1 MLAAV
6 KKPSAPGWLFA
17 YAYWDILPALA
28 GLMHFVL
35 LIMFFVNFD
44 HLSWPLD
51 VVFGLLY
58 AVSISW
64 NINGVAHHFIH
75 NPYFKSE
82 ILNRC
87 FSLIESITLL
97 FSQTFYDA
105 VHKRHHIGNSDLPGQ
120 NGDTIDWLS
129 IYRYGHDQQ
138 PEGVWAYTFKSFFR
152 DEPQK
157 IYREIHKR
165 NPFLAR
171 FGVFEIVV
179 VVALV
184 IAGFWFN
191 WRFMLFLV
199 PFYYLG
205 HCLSSLNGYYEHW
218 RGNPHLPIAWGVSCY
233 NRLYNWLWFNNG
245 YHAEHHYRPKQ
256 HWTQMKALHLQ
267 IAAQQKAA
275 GVHVIDWSHGLGF
288 MQSK

>member
-1 MLAAV
+1 MQAAV
-6 KKPSAPGWLFA
+6 KKSSAPRWIFA
-17 YAYWDILPALA
+17 YSYWDMVPVLA
-28 GLMHFVL
+28 GVLHFVC
-35 LIMFFVNFD
+35 LIAFFVNFD
-44 HLSWPLD
+44 HLSWQWD
-51 VVFGLLY
+51 IACGLLY

-64 NINGVAHHFIH
+64 NINGIAHNFIH

-82 ILNRC
+82 VLNRL
-87 FSLIESITLL
+87 FSLMESITLF

-105 VHKRHHIGNSDLPGQ
+105 VHKRHHMGNSDLPGA

-157 IYREIHKR
+157 TYQEIHKR
-165 NPFLAR
+165 NPFLAK

-179 VVALV
+179 VIALV
-184 IAGFWFN
+184 ITGLLIN
-191 WRFMLFLV
+191 WKFVLFLV

-205 HCLSSLNGYYEHW
+205 NSLSSLNGYYEHW
-218 RGNPHLPIAWGVSCY
+218 RGNPNLPIAWGVSCY

-267 IAAQQKAA
+267 IAEQQKAA

-288 MQSK
+288 MQK

>member
-1 MLAAV
+1 MQAAV
-6 KKPSAPGWLFA
+6 KKSSAPRWIFA
-17 YAYWDILPALA
+17 YSYWDMVPVLA
-28 GLMHFVL
+28 GVLHFVC
-35 LIMFFVNFD
+35 LIAFFVNFD
-44 HLSWPLD
+44 HLSWQWD
-51 VVFGLLY
+51 IACGLLY

-64 NINGVAHHFIH
+64 NINGIAHNFIH

-82 ILNRC
+82 VLNRL
-87 FSLIESITLL
+87 FSLMESITLF

-105 VHKRHHIGNSDLPGQ
+105 VHKRHHMGNSDLPGA

-157 IYREIHKR
+157 TYQEIHKR
-165 NPFLAR
+165 NPFLAK

-179 VVALV
+179 VIALV
-184 IAGFWFN
+184 ITGLLIN
-191 WRFMLFLV
+191 WKFVLFLV

-205 HCLSSLNGYYEHW
+205 NSLSSLNGYYEHW
-218 RGNPHLPIAWGVSCY
+218 RGNPNLPIAWGVSCY

-267 IAAQQKAA
+267 IAEQQKAA
-275 GVHVIDWSHGLGF
+275 GVHVIEWSHGLGF
-288 MQSK
+288 MQK